1 MSQNSSAGKHVPMI
15 ATVTANP
22 AVDYTV
28 TLDAPIRQ
36 GAVNRTA
43 AEHVTAGG
51 KGVNVSLV
59 LHQLSVPTTVYGFLA
74 GATGSMIAERIQR
87 TQIPTDWINVPNQMS
102 RINLKI
108 KSGDTVTE
116 LNGQGVSV
124 AAPETDLLLQKLQ
137 KYGDGDYIVLAGSIP
152 AGAPA
157 SYHADVMRALEG
169 KGIRFAVD
177 VSGEPLREAL
187 ACKPFV
193 IKPNL
198 PEVCAFFDTA
208 IDTWWDA
215 LPYGRQLIDLG
226 AENVLMSLGGDG
238 ALLFTS
244 EHRVWH
250 LSAPHGTVRNAV
262 GAGDSMLGGFLAA
275 CAHGKPLTEAL
286 RYGIAA
292 GSATAFSEWIANLP
306 EIRELLSRLPQPT
319 ELI

>member
-1 MSQNSSAGKHVPMI
+1 MKDEMNARGSAPMI

-28 TLDAPIRQ
+28 TLDAAIQ
-36 GAVNRTA
+36 AGAVNRT
-43 AEHVTAGG
+43 ESEQITAGG

-59 LHQLSVPTTVYGFLA
+59 LRQLSVPTTVYGFLA

-87 TQIPTDWINVPNQMS
+87 TQIPTDWITVQNQMN

-108 KSGDTVTE
+108 KSDGAVTE
-116 LNGQGVSV
+116 VNGQGVSV
-124 AAPETDLLLQKLQ
+124 AEPETALLLQKLQ
-137 KYGDGDYIVLAGSIP
+137 KYGAGDYIVLAGSTP

-157 SYHADVMRALEG
+157 SYHADIMRALEG

-177 VSGEPLREAL
+177 TSGEPLREAI

-198 PEVCAFFDTA
+198 PEVCALFNTK

-215 LPYGRQLIDLG
+215 LPYGRKLIEMG
-226 AENVLMSLGGDG
+226 AENVLLSLGGDG

-244 EHRVWH
+244 EMRVWH
-250 LSAPHGTVRNAV
+250 LAAPHGEVKNAV
-262 GAGDSMLGGFLAA
+262 GSGDSMLGGFLAA

-286 RYGIAA
+286 RVGVAA

-306 EIRELLSRLPQPT
+306 EIETLLRTLPQPT

>member
-1 MSQNSSAGKHVPMI
+1 MI

-28 TLDAPIRQ
+28 TLDAPMQ
-36 GAVNRTA
+36 TGSVNRTA
-43 AEHVTAGG
+43 DEQVTAGG

-59 LHQLSVPTTVYGFLA
+59 LQQLGVPTTVYGYLS
-74 GATGSMIAERIQR
+74 GATGAMIAERIQR
-87 TQIPTDWINVPNQMS
+87 TQIPTDWITVPNQMN

-108 KSGDTVTE
+108 KSDGSVTE
-116 LNGQGVSV
+116 LNGKGVSV
-124 AAPETDLLLQKLQ
+124 TDAETALLLQKLQ
-137 KYGDGDYIVLAGSIP
+137 KYGENDFVVLAGSIP

-157 SYHADVMRALEG
+157 SYLADLMTALAD
-169 KGIRFAVD
+169 KKIRFAVD
-177 VSGEPLREAL
+177 AAGEPLTKAI

-198 PEVCAFFDTA
+198 PEVCALFQCD

-215 LPYGRQLIDLG
+215 LPYGRRLIDMG
-226 AENVLMSLGGDG
+226 AQNVLLSLGGDG

-244 EHRVWH
+244 EERVWH

-275 CAHGKPLTEAL
+275 YAQGQSLTDAL
-286 RYGIAA
+286 RMGVAA
-292 GSATAFSEWIANLP
+292 GSATAFAEWIADRP
-306 EIRELLSRLPQPT
+306 QIETLLRALPQPT